1 MVKEEVDTMSKG
13 IDDILV
19 DYFDDDLS
27 TQEKDRDFC
36 LLIRQF
42 HALEKWVSEAD
53 EIMAL
58 MQENL
63 FCIEDKELL
72 NHIND
77 RCDNLETTHIA
88 INKTMEVWPYR
99 KELKDLLKLVR
110 EF

>member
-1 MVKEEVDTMSKG
+1 MNKH

-53 EIMAL
+53 EIMYL
-58 MQENL
+58 MKQNL
-63 FCIEDKELL
+63 VYIEDKELI
-72 NHIND
+72 NHMNN
-77 RCDNLETTHIA
+77 RCDKLEATHIA
-88 INKTMEVWPYR
+88 INKTMEAWPYK
-99 KELKDLLKLVR
+99 KELKDLLKHIR
-110 EF
+110 EI

>member
-1 MVKEEVDTMSKG
+1 MSKH

-27 TQEKDRDFC
+27 IQEKDRDFC

-42 HALEKWVSEAD
+42 HALAKWVSEAD
-53 EIMAL
+53 EIMYL
-58 MQENL
+58 MKQNL
-63 FCIEDKELL
+63 VYIEDKELI
-72 NHIND
+72 NHMNN
-77 RCDNLETTHIA
+77 RCDKLEATHIA

-99 KELKDLLKLVR
+99 KELKDLLKHVR

>member
-1 MVKEEVDTMSKG
+1 MDIMSKH

-42 HALEKWVSEAD
+42 HALAKWVSEAD
-53 EIMAL
+53 EIMYL
-58 MQENL
+58 MKQNL
-63 FCIEDKELL
+63 VYIEDKELI
-72 NHIND
+72 NHMNN
-77 RCDNLETTHIA
+77 RCDKLEATHIA

-99 KELKDLLKLVR
+99 KELKDLLKHVR

>member
-1 MVKEEVDTMSKG
+1 METMSKG